1 MVLWGRGEG
10 CSIKAGGV
18 PCSTRGV
25 QFCGERGEGCCIK
38 ADRVPCRAPGVQ
50 CCGEG
55 GRGVP

>member
-1 MVLWGRGEG
+1 MLWGRGEG

-18 PCSTRGV
+18 PCRPPGV
-25 QFCGERGEGCCIK
+25 QCCGEGGEGCSIK
-38 ADRVPCRAPGVQ
+38 AAGVPCTKPGVQ